1 MMKTTSVVV
10 LDAEGRKVSPTT
22 PEKAAQLL
30 AEGKAKLVS
39 EKPLTIQLPYSV
51 ELPPEPSEIE
61 RERVGEGKRILLHI
75 CCGPCS
81 TYTIERLRA
90 EGFCVTG
97 FWYNPNIHPWQ
108 EHQRRRE
115 SVQKYVEAASS
126 HVRSGV
132 GLPVIWHEK
141 YEMPLYL
148 RAVVGH
154 EKFGERCRICY
165 RMRLEK
171 TARAA
176 AEGGFDAFTTTLL
189 ISPHQDQ
196 AMIRQIGE
204 EVAEEWGAGALEF
217 YFENFRRGWSERGR
231 LTHEHDLYRQQYCG
245 CIYSEWERYNEAHI
259 DVLLTLLNRAQH
271 FADHRPECGK
281 PSVGQVSP

>member
-1 MMKTTSVVV
+1 MKAASVVV
-10 LDAEGRKVSPTT
+10 LDAEGRKLSPTT
-22 PEKAAQLL
+22 PEKAKLLL
-30 AEGKAKLVS
+30 AKGKAALVS
-39 EKPLTIQLPYSV
+39 DEPFTIQLPYSV
-51 ELPPEPSEIE
+51 ELPLKPREIE
-61 RERVGEGKRILLHI
+61 SERVGEGKRILLHI

-81 TYTIERLRA
+81 TYPIEQLRE
-90 EGFCVTG
+90 EGFQVTG

-115 SVQKYVEAASS
+115 SVQKYAEA
-126 HVRSGV
+126 V

-154 EKFGERCRICY
+154 ERFRERCRICY

-171 TARAA
+171 TARVA

-196 AMIRQIGE
+196 ALIRQIGE
-204 EVAEEWGAGALEF
+204 EVAEELGAGALEF

-245 CIYSEWERYNEAHI
+245 CIYSEWERYNQRHI
-259 DVLLTLLNRAQH
+259 DDLLGEMRNEATR
-271 FADHRPECGK
+271 R
-281 PSVGQVSP
+281 

>member
-1 MMKTTSVVV
+1 MVPVVV
-10 LDAEGRKVSPTT
+10 LDANGQQLSPTT
-22 PEKAAQLL
+22 AEKARKLIAQ
-30 AEGKAKLVS
+30 GKAALVS
-39 EKPLTIQLPYSV
+39 EEPFTIQLSYSV
-51 ELPPEPSEIE
+51 ELPPRPREIE

-81 TYTIERLRA
+81 TYPIERLRE
-90 EGFCVTG
+90 EGFQVTG
-97 FWYNPNIHPWQ
+97 FWYNPNIHPWR

-115 SVQKYVEAASS
+115 SVQKYAEA
-126 HVRSGV
+126 VD
-132 GLPVIWHEK
+132 LPMIWHER

-148 RAVVGH
+148 RVVVGH
-154 EKFGERCRICY
+154 EKFRERCRICY

-171 TARAA
+171 TAQVA

-196 AMIRQIGE
+196 ALIRQIGE
-204 EVAEEWGAGALEF
+204 ELAEEWGAGALEF

-231 LTHEHDLYRQQYCG
+231 LTHEHGLYRQQYCG

-259 DVLLTLLNRAQH
+259 DVLLNAVR
-271 FADHRPECGK
+271 
-281 PSVGQVSP
+281 

>member
-1 MMKTTSVVV
+1 MKPTSVVV
-10 LDAEGRKVSPTT
+10 LDANGQQLSSTTAKKARKLI
-22 PEKAAQLL
+22 AQ
-30 AEGKAKLVS
+30 GKVALVS
-39 EKPLTIQLPYSV
+39 EDPLTIQLSYSV
-51 ELPPEPSEIE
+51 ELPPEPAEVE
-61 RERVGEGKRILLHI
+61 KPGEGKRILLHI

-81 TYTIERLRA
+81 TYPIERLRE
-90 EGFCVTG
+90 EGFQVTG

-108 EHQRRRE
+108 EHQQRQE
-115 SVQKYVEAASS
+115 SAQKYAEA
-126 HVRSGV
+126 V

-148 RAVVGH
+148 RAVAGH
-154 EKFGERCRICY
+154 ERFRERCRICY

-171 TARAA
+171 TAQAA
-176 AEGGFDAFTTTLL
+176 TEGGFDAFTTTLL

-204 EVAEEWGAGALEF
+204 EVAEEWGVEF

-231 LTHEHDLYRQQYCG
+231 LTREHDLYRQQYCG

-259 DVLLTLLNRAQH
+259 DVLLT
-271 FADHRPECGK
+271 P
-281 PSVGQVSP
+281 